1 MFNITLIGTIHSENG
16 RCNPSELYKILE
28 DIKPNVIFDELP
40 SHFADLFYSES
51 FDIAYENNILNKRPM
66 PNLPLEVKCI
76 KKYRQ
81 NHNVKIVSVDIDISQ
96 DLAEQKE
103 EVYFLFNTF
112 FKYEEYKNVDNKKEA
127 LIAKEGF
134 HFINSNK
141 FLQLIEKKELL
152 ERKIMESEIH
162 KHRLLTAYSTHKKQN
177 DNREKVM
184 LDNIYKYS
192 NENQYIE
199 AVFLIGAEH
208 KKSIMQK
215 IIKYEKLS
223 EIKLNWKIFSNE

>member
-1 MFNITLIGTIHSENG
+1 MYNIKLIGTIHSENS

-28 DIKPNVIFDELP
+28 DIKPDVIFDELP

-51 FDIAYENNILNKRPM
+51 FDIAYENNILHKRPM

-112 FKYEEYKNVDNKKEA
+112 FKYEEYKNIDNEKEA

-134 HFINSNK
+134 HFLNSNK
-141 FLQLIEKKELL
+141 FLELLEKKELL

-162 KHRLLTAYSTHKKQN
+162 KHRLLTTYSAHKKQI

-192 NENQYIE
+192 KENQYIE

-208 KKSIMQK
+208 KKSIMRK
-215 IIKYEKLS
+215 IIEYEKIS
-223 EIKLNWKIFSNE
+223 EIKLNWKIFGNE